1 MSTYELPVT
10 FNNTHGQKLHGVLHF
25 PKSGVKTP
33 IVIMAHGFTDD
44 KTGDNRLFVKFAREI
59 APRGIA
65 VLRFDFAGS
74 GDSEGDFAEITPRSE
89 IEDLR
94 SAIDF
99 VCSLP
104 EIDSHFITLLGYSLG
119 GAVSI
124 YAAAEDQRIN
134 AFIGWAPVSHPEA
147 TFQRILG
154 KKAFH
159 LAEKFGKTPCK
170 NGDKQFS
177 LQKDFFL
184 DLQNLNPLS
193 TINKISPRPILL
205 IQGLLDEKVPP
216 TETEILYRSARNPKE
231 IHFVSAAGHS
241 FAFFEDELFGITLEK
256 LEEYHSNFIQ
266 RKTLTVAEFRNEEVK
281 KNNRLIL
288 FKEVQK

>member
-25 PKSGVKTP
+25 PRSGVRPP

-44 KTGDNRLFVKFAREI
+44 KTGDNRLFVKFARKI
-59 APRGIA
+59 APRGLA

-99 VCSLP
+99 VCTLP
-104 EIDSHFITLLGYSLG
+104 GIDTHFISLLGYSLG

-154 KKAFH
+154 KKTFD
-159 LAEKFGKTPCK
+159 LAEKFGRAPCR

-177 LQKDFFL
+177 LRRDFFL

-205 IQGLLDEKVPP
+205 IQGLLDEKVLP
-216 TETEILYRSARNPKE
+216 TETEILYRSAVNPKE
-231 IHFVSAAGHS
+231 IHFISDAGHS
-241 FAFFEDELFGITLEK
+241 FAFFEDELFGITLGK
-256 LEEYHSNFIQ
+256 LEEYHSNFLE
-266 RKTLTVAEFRNEEVK
+266 RKTVTAAEFRN
-281 KNNRLIL
+281 
-288 FKEVQK
+288 Q